1 MEIIRS
7 IRAMQRRADEIRRSG
22 KTIGVVPT
30 MGSLHEGHTSLIRIA
45 RGKSDVVVT
54 TVFVNP
60 TQFGPGEDFERYPRD
75 LERDAA
81 LAEEAGTDLIFAPGE
96 KEMYPEGFSTSI
108 VPQAG
113 VSILEGAVRPDHFRG
128 VATVVA
134 KLFHATK
141 PHVAVFGQKD
151 AQQAFVVGRM
161 IRDLNLDIEL
171 IVAPIVREPD
181 GLAKSSRNVY
191 LTAEDRE
198 KASVL
203 HRALKKAE
211 SMIVK
216 GERKAEVIRSA
227 VLALVDDG
235 KPTNVDYFSIVDP
248 ETFKEVGDLQP
259 PSVLV
264 LLAVRFGS
272 TRLIDNMLLPVT
284 PERE

>member
-7 IRAMQRRADEIRRSG
+7 IRDMQRRADEIRRSG

-30 MGSLHEGHTSLIRIA
+30 MGSLHEGHTSLIGIA

-75 LERDAA
+75 LARDAA

-96 KEMYPEGFSTSI
+96 KEMYPEGFSTSV
-108 VPQAG
+108 VPEAG
-113 VSILEGAVRPDHFRG
+113 VSILEGAIRPGHFRG
-128 VATVVA
+128 VTTVVA

-151 AQQAFVVGRM
+151 AQQAFVVQRM

-171 IVAPIVREPD
+171 VVAPIVREPD

-191 LTAEDRE
+191 LNAEDRA
-198 KASVL
+198 KASLL
-203 HRALKKAE
+203 HRALQEAE
-211 SMIVK
+211 SMILK
-216 GERKAEVIRSA
+216 GERKAESIRSA
-227 VLALVDDG
+227 VLALLADG
-235 KPTNVDYFSIVDP
+235 KATNVDYVAIVDP
-248 ETFKEVGDLQP
+248 ETFTEVDHLEP

-272 TRLIDNMLLPVT
+272 TRLIDNMLLSVI
-284 PERE
+284 PERK